1 MYNAPEDYLSTLL
14 IENNL
19 VTESQIEDARGQ
31 RKGTESLVETIV
43 RTGQVKES
51 AMAQC
56 YAIANGMEYLSL
68 TNIPAPDKTVI
79 DLVDLDVARRNS
91 VVPIGVNEAGQIQV
105 VVGDPFDIS
114 AIDNLNHLVG
124 HDVEAQH
131 SSSFEE
137 INDAIGRW
145 YDEAI
150 GAASADDELVVLSES
165 SGGDTGGDGEAAAN
179 DAPVIKL
186 VNQILTESFNAGASD
201 IHVEPLENSVRVRYR
216 IDGVLHEVANHPRNL
231 LSAIIARFKIMTGAM
246 SIAEKR
252 LPQDARIQLRLG
264 DKDLDLRV
272 STVPTN
278 HGESIVMRVL
288 DKSALNLGLPQLGFL
303 SDDQATFEQLITLP
317 DGILL
322 VTGPT
327 GSGKTTTLYACL
339 NYINKPDRKIITV
352 EDPVEYQMSGINQ
365 VMVKEDVGMTFAAAL
380 RSILRQAPNI
390 IMIGEIRDLET
401 ASIAINASL
410 TGHLVFS
417 TLHTNDAPS
426 AVARMADIGVKR
438 FLIASAVRAILAQ
451 RLVRKL
457 CSECKEPGELSE
469 RQIKALNLDAAQLA
483 ESTIMMP
490 GGCVKCRGT
499 GHKGRAGIFEIFQID
514 DEVRH
519 MVNENLSTPQLRRQ
533 AREIGMR
540 TMREDG
546 IRKVL
551 NGMTS
556 ADEVINVT
564 MADAS

>member
-1 MYNAPEDYLSTLL
+1 M
-14 IENNL
+14 
-19 VTESQIEDARGQ
+19 TESQVEDAKGQ

-56 YAIANGMEYLSL
+56 YARACSMEYLSL

-105 VVGDPFDIS
+105 VVGDPFDLS

-124 HDVEAQH
+124 HDVITQH

-483 ESTIMMP
+483 ESTIMIP
-490 GGCVKCRGT
+490 KGCVKCRGT

>member
-19 VTESQIEDARGQ
+19 VTESQIEDAKGQ